1 MCIKFYL
8 FFMGCELIL
17 YFFFF
22 INSVNSV
29 DKNDE
34 DQDTIFKNLGE
45 WRDEEKK
52 CKFSLFI

>member
-1 MCIKFYL
+1 
-8 FFMGCELIL
+8 MGCELIL
-17 YFFFF
+17 YFFLF